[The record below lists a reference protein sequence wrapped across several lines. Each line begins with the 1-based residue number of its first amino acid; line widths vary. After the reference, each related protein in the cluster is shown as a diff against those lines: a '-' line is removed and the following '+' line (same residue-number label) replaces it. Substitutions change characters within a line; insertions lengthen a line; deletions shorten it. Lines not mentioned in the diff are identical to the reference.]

1 MLDNAPA
8 CYVKSSPIHGMGL
21 FADIPFL
28 KGETVLNFGLFP
40 EIWVECLYEDLPEET
55 KLRSGFV
62 MLDDKRCLTAN
73 RRTKF
78 GYVNHSRYPNCDYDI
93 KNRLIVANRTV
104 SPDEEITI
112 DYRSEPAAPGGGSF
126 PDWV

>member
-28 KGETVLNFGLFP
+28 TGETVLNFGMFP
-40 EIWVECLYEDLPEET
+40 EIWFECLYSELPDEKKE
-55 KLRSGFV
+55 KSNFV
-62 MLDDKRCLTAN
+62 MLDSQRCITTDK
-73 RRTKF
+73 RTKF

-93 KNRLIVANRTV
+93 KNKLIVANRLI
-104 SPDEEITI
+104 SQDEEITI
-112 DYRSEPAAPGGGSF
+112 DYRSEPCGPGGENF